1 MGIDELRKEI
11 DTIDDGIIKL
21 IEQRMDVSAEI
32 AKYKGER
39 GLPVLVPE
47 RERQKLCDIAEKS
60 RPETAEYMRVLYSLI
75 FELSRSYQTRLLGKT
90 TPLSDE
96 INNAIENTQKLF
108 PPAAAVACQG
118 VEGANSQK
126 ACEAMFKSPSI
137 MYVSSF
143 EGIFAAVNSGLCRYG
158 VIPIENSTAGSV
170 KKVYDLM
177 ITNNFNIVRSV
188 RIKID
193 HALLVKKGTKLEDI
207 KEIYSHE
214 QAIGQ
219 CENFLSG
226 LKGIKVTAC
235 ENTASAAKAV
245 AESDRSDVAAI
256 ASSDCAA
263 LYGLECLK
271 KNIQDEGNNHTR
283 FICISKNLEI
293 YPGADRTSLMLVI
306 PHRPGSLYK
315 VLSRFYALGIDLI
328 KLESRPLPDTDF
340 EFMFYFDLRTSV
352 YSDEFVKLISELDGI
367 CDEFKYLGS
376 YSELVI

>member
-1 MGIDELRKEI
+1 
-11 DTIDDGIIKL
+11 
-21 IEQRMDVSAEI
+21 
-32 AKYKGER
+32 
-39 GLPVLVPE
+39 
-47 RERQKLCDIAEKS
+47 
-60 RPETAEYMRVLYSLI
+60 
-75 FELSRSYQTRLLGKT
+75 
-90 TPLSDE
+90 
-96 INNAIENTQKLF
+96 
-108 PPAAAVACQG
+108 
-118 VEGANSQK
+118 
-126 ACEAMFKSPSI
+126 MFKSPSI

-226 LKGIKVTAC
+226 LKGVKVTAC
-235 ENTASAAKAV
+235 ENTAAAAKAV
-245 AESDRSDVAAI
+245 AESDRNDVAAI

-306 PHRPGSLYK
+306 PHKPGSLYK

>member
-75 FELSRSYQTRLLGKT
+75 FELSRSYQTRLLGKS

-207 KEIYSHE
+207 KKI
-214 QAIGQ
+214 
-219 CENFLSG
+219 
-226 LKGIKVTAC
+226 
-235 ENTASAAKAV
+235 
-245 AESDRSDVAAI
+245 
-256 ASSDCAA
+256 
-263 LYGLECLK
+263 
-271 KNIQDEGNNHTR
+271 
-283 FICISKNLEI
+283 
-293 YPGADRTSLMLVI
+293 
-306 PHRPGSLYK
+306 
-315 VLSRFYALGIDLI
+315 
-328 KLESRPLPDTDF
+328 
-340 EFMFYFDLRTSV
+340 
-352 YSDEFVKLISELDGI
+352 
-367 CDEFKYLGS
+367 
-376 YSELVI
+376 